1 MVKMEILMSNYIASN
16 LKVKQFFEKE
26 KLGFKFRYV
35 EEDYSAYIDFM
46 RCKAQRLPVVIK
58 DGFYIQSSNIK
69 EIKSFIN
76 GKIKGEAFR

>member
-1 MVKMEILMSNYIASN
+1 MEILMSNYIASN

-46 RCKAQRLPVVIK
+46 RCKASRLPVVIK

-76 GKIKGEAFR
+76 GKINGEAVK

>member
-1 MVKMEILMSNYIASN
+1 MSNYIASN
-16 LKVKQFFEKE
+16 VKVKQFLEKE
-26 KLGFKFRYV
+26 KINFKFRYV

-46 RCKAQRLPVVIK
+46 RCKAQRLPVIIK

-76 GKIKGEAFR
+76 GKIKGEAFK

>member
-16 LKVKQFFEKE
+16 VKVKQLLEKE
-26 KLGFKFRYV
+26 KIKFKFRYV

-46 RCKAQRLPVVIK
+46 RCKAQRLPVIIK

-69 EIKSFIN
+69 EIKDFIN
-76 GKIKGEAFR
+76 GKIKGEAFK